1 MYFEKIRGQRFAK
14 KYLSNSIKSNMISHA
29 YMFEGP
35 SGVGK
40 NTMARELA
48 ATLLEMEN
56 LFNSPDYIE
65 ITPDGNSIKIAQIR
79 KLQSDILVKPYK
91 SYKIYVIDEAQKM
104 TVEAQNALLKTLE
117 EPPKYAIIILI
128 TNNKESLLD
137 TIKSRCEIIK
147 FTPIP
152 LVEVADYL
160 TQIGVDKNRASLLA
174 NFSRGS
180 MQKAIELSES
190 EDFHIMRDEVQKYVE
205 TFLTGSMLDIM
216 DIQSSIEKYKD
227 NITNVLDLLVNYF
240 RDIMMVK
247 ENVDSSMIINL
258 DRLVFIKNMSTK
270 ITYSQLSKIIDIIE
284 ETKIQAMDI
293 MKCFKSVCF
302 MVSSPITAEC
312 GCAGSGKHYNAYG
325 SRNMPGFISGRCG
338 NYGNFLCCVR
348 NSVRFGIKS
357 PRPGVWEQ
365 KGSCHGNRIRLCRIC
380 FRTGFIFQIK
390 SIRLLGIRNS
400 KDRIIQNR

>member
-160 TQIGVDKNRASLLA
+160 TQTGVDKNRASLLA

-227 NITNVLDLLVNYF
+227 NITPVLDLIVNYF

-284 ETKIQAMDI
+284 ETKNKLRSNCNFNISIQVMTLNI
-293 MKCFKSVCF
+293 YEV
-302 MVSSPITAEC
+302 
-312 GCAGSGKHYNAYG
+312 
-325 SRNMPGFISGRCG
+325 
-338 NYGNFLCCVR
+338 
-348 NSVRFGIKS
+348 IK
-357 PRPGVWEQ
+357 
-365 KGSCHGNRIRLCRIC
+365 
-380 FRTGFIFQIK
+380 
-390 SIRLLGIRNS
+390 
-400 KDRIIQNR
+400 

>member
-48 ATLLEMEN
+48 TTLLEMEN

-128 TNNKESLLD
+128 TNNKESLLE

-284 ETKIQAMDI
+284 ETKNKLRSNCNFNISIQVMTLNI
-293 MKCFKSVCF
+293 YEV
-302 MVSSPITAEC
+302 
-312 GCAGSGKHYNAYG
+312 
-325 SRNMPGFISGRCG
+325 
-338 NYGNFLCCVR
+338 
-348 NSVRFGIKS
+348 IK
-357 PRPGVWEQ
+357 
-365 KGSCHGNRIRLCRIC
+365 
-380 FRTGFIFQIK
+380 
-390 SIRLLGIRNS
+390 
-400 KDRIIQNR
+400 

>member
-40 NTMARELA
+40 NTMARDLA
-48 ATLLEMEN
+48 TTLLEMEN

-152 LVEVADYL
+152 LVEVADYM
-160 TQIGVDKNRASLLA
+160 TQTGVDKNRASLLA

-284 ETKIQAMDI
+284 ETKNKLRSNCNFNISIQVMTLNI
-293 MKCFKSVCF
+293 YEV
-302 MVSSPITAEC
+302 
-312 GCAGSGKHYNAYG
+312 
-325 SRNMPGFISGRCG
+325 
-338 NYGNFLCCVR
+338 
-348 NSVRFGIKS
+348 IK
-357 PRPGVWEQ
+357 
-365 KGSCHGNRIRLCRIC
+365 
-380 FRTGFIFQIK
+380 
-390 SIRLLGIRNS
+390 
-400 KDRIIQNR
+400 

>member
-48 ATLLEMEN
+48 TTLLEMEN

-190 EDFHIMRDEVQKYVE
+190 EDFHIMREEVQKYVE

-284 ETKIQAMDI
+284 ETKNKLRSNCNFNISIQVMTLNI
-293 MKCFKSVCF
+293 YEV
-302 MVSSPITAEC
+302 
-312 GCAGSGKHYNAYG
+312 
-325 SRNMPGFISGRCG
+325 
-338 NYGNFLCCVR
+338 
-348 NSVRFGIKS
+348 IK
-357 PRPGVWEQ
+357 
-365 KGSCHGNRIRLCRIC
+365 
-380 FRTGFIFQIK
+380 
-390 SIRLLGIRNS
+390 
-400 KDRIIQNR
+400 

>member
-160 TQIGVDKNRASLLA
+160 TQTGVDKNRASLLA

-284 ETKIQAMDI
+284 ETKNKLRSNCNFNISIQVMTLNI
-293 MKCFKSVCF
+293 YEV
-302 MVSSPITAEC
+302 
-312 GCAGSGKHYNAYG
+312 
-325 SRNMPGFISGRCG
+325 
-338 NYGNFLCCVR
+338 
-348 NSVRFGIKS
+348 IK
-357 PRPGVWEQ
+357 
-365 KGSCHGNRIRLCRIC
+365 
-380 FRTGFIFQIK
+380 
-390 SIRLLGIRNS
+390 
-400 KDRIIQNR
+400 

>member
-1 MYFEKIRGQRFAK
+1 MYFEKIKGQNFAK
-14 KYLSNSIKSNMISHA
+14 KYLTNSIKSNMVSHA

-35 SGVGK
+35 NGIGK

-48 ATLLEMEN
+48 AILLEMEN

-65 ITPDGNSIKIAQIR
+65 IKPDGNSIKIAQIR

-152 LVEVADYL
+152 MQEVASYL
-160 TQIGVDKNRASLLA
+160 TVNGIDSKRASLLA

-180 MQKAIELSES
+180 MKKAIELSES
-190 EDFHIMRDEVQKYVE
+190 EEFHLMREEVQKYVE
-205 TFLTGSMLDIM
+205 TFLNGNLIEII

-227 NITNVLDLLVNYF
+227 QITNVLDLLINYF

-247 ENVDSSMIINL
+247 ENVDNSMIINL
-258 DRLVFIKNMSTK
+258 DRLIFVKNMSNKT
-270 ITYSQLSKIIDIIE
+270 TYSQLSKIIDIIE
-284 ETKIQAMDI
+284 ETKNKLRSNCNFNISIQVMTLNI
-293 MKCFKSVCF
+293 YEV
-302 MVSSPITAEC
+302 
-312 GCAGSGKHYNAYG
+312 
-325 SRNMPGFISGRCG
+325 
-338 NYGNFLCCVR
+338 
-348 NSVRFGIKS
+348 IK
-357 PRPGVWEQ
+357 
-365 KGSCHGNRIRLCRIC
+365 
-380 FRTGFIFQIK
+380 
-390 SIRLLGIRNS
+390 
-400 KDRIIQNR
+400 

>member
-128 TNNKESLLD
+128 TNNKESLLE

-160 TQIGVDKNRASLLA
+160 TQTGVDKNRASLLA

-284 ETKIQAMDI
+284 ETKNKLRSNCNFNISIQVMTLNI
-293 MKCFKSVCF
+293 YEV
-302 MVSSPITAEC
+302 
-312 GCAGSGKHYNAYG
+312 
-325 SRNMPGFISGRCG
+325 
-338 NYGNFLCCVR
+338 
-348 NSVRFGIKS
+348 IK
-357 PRPGVWEQ
+357 
-365 KGSCHGNRIRLCRIC
+365 
-380 FRTGFIFQIK
+380 
-390 SIRLLGIRNS
+390 
-400 KDRIIQNR
+400 

>member
-160 TQIGVDKNRASLLA
+160 TQTGVDKNRASLLA

-227 NITNVLDLLVNYF
+227 NITNVLDLIVNYF

-284 ETKIQAMDI
+284 ETKNKLRSNCNFNISIQVMTLNI
-293 MKCFKSVCF
+293 YEV
-302 MVSSPITAEC
+302 
-312 GCAGSGKHYNAYG
+312 
-325 SRNMPGFISGRCG
+325 
-338 NYGNFLCCVR
+338 
-348 NSVRFGIKS
+348 IK
-357 PRPGVWEQ
+357 W
-365 KGSCHGNRIRLCRIC
+365 
-380 FRTGFIFQIK
+380 
-390 SIRLLGIRNS
+390 
-400 KDRIIQNR
+400 

>member
-1 MYFEKIRGQRFAK
+1 MYFEKIKGQNFAK
-14 KYLSNSIKSNMISHA
+14 KYLTNSIKSNMVSHA

-35 SGVGK
+35 NGIGK

-48 ATLLEMEN
+48 AILLEMEN

-65 ITPDGNSIKIAQIR
+65 IKPDGNSIKIAQIR

-128 TNNKESLLD
+128 TDNKESLLD

-152 LVEVADYL
+152 MQEVASYL
-160 TQIGVDKNRASLLA
+160 TMNGIDSKRASLLA

-180 MQKAIELSES
+180 MKKAIELSES
-190 EDFHIMRDEVQKYVE
+190 EEFNLMREEVQKYVE
-205 TFLTGSMLDIM
+205 TFLNGNLIEIM

-227 NITNVLDLLVNYF
+227 QIRNVLDLLINYF

-247 ENVDSSMIINL
+247 ENVDNSMIINL
-258 DRLVFIKNMSTK
+258 DRLIFVKNMSNKT
-270 ITYSQLSKIIDIIE
+270 TYSQLSKIIDIIE
-284 ETKIQAMDI
+284 ETKNKLRSNCNFNISIQVMTLNI
-293 MKCFKSVCF
+293 YEV
-302 MVSSPITAEC
+302 
-312 GCAGSGKHYNAYG
+312 
-325 SRNMPGFISGRCG
+325 
-338 NYGNFLCCVR
+338 
-348 NSVRFGIKS
+348 IK
-357 PRPGVWEQ
+357 
-365 KGSCHGNRIRLCRIC
+365 
-380 FRTGFIFQIK
+380 
-390 SIRLLGIRNS
+390 
-400 KDRIIQNR
+400 

>member
-1 MYFEKIRGQRFAK
+1 MYFEKIKGQNFAK
-14 KYLSNSIKSNMISHA
+14 KYLTNSIKSNMVSHA

-35 SGVGK
+35 NGIGK

-48 ATLLEMEN
+48 ATLLDMEN

-160 TQIGVDKNRASLLA
+160 TQTGVDKNRASLLA

-216 DIQSSIEKYKD
+216 DIQNSIEKYKD

-284 ETKIQAMDI
+284 ETKNKLRSNCNFNISIQVMTLNI
-293 MKCFKSVCF
+293 YEV
-302 MVSSPITAEC
+302 
-312 GCAGSGKHYNAYG
+312 
-325 SRNMPGFISGRCG
+325 
-338 NYGNFLCCVR
+338 
-348 NSVRFGIKS
+348 IK
-357 PRPGVWEQ
+357 
-365 KGSCHGNRIRLCRIC
+365 
-380 FRTGFIFQIK
+380 
-390 SIRLLGIRNS
+390 
-400 KDRIIQNR
+400 

>member
-1 MYFEKIRGQRFAK
+1 MYFEKIKGQNFAK
-14 KYLSNSIKSNMISHA
+14 KYLTNSIKSNMVSHA

-35 SGVGK
+35 NGIGK

-48 ATLLEMEN
+48 AILLEMEN

-65 ITPDGNSIKIAQIR
+65 IKPDGNSIKIAQIR

-128 TNNKESLLD
+128 TDNKESLLD

-160 TQIGVDKNRASLLA
+160 TQTGVDKNRASLLA

-284 ETKIQAMDI
+284 ETKNKLRSNCNFNISIQVMTLNI
-293 MKCFKSVCF
+293 YEV
-302 MVSSPITAEC
+302 
-312 GCAGSGKHYNAYG
+312 
-325 SRNMPGFISGRCG
+325 
-338 NYGNFLCCVR
+338 
-348 NSVRFGIKS
+348 IK
-357 PRPGVWEQ
+357 
-365 KGSCHGNRIRLCRIC
+365 
-380 FRTGFIFQIK
+380 
-390 SIRLLGIRNS
+390 
-400 KDRIIQNR
+400 

>member
-104 TVEAQNALLKTLE
+104 TVEA
-117 EPPKYAIIILI
+117 PPKYAIIILI

-160 TQIGVDKNRASLLA
+160 TQTGVDKNRASLLA

-284 ETKIQAMDI
+284 ETKNKLRSNCNFNISIQVMTLNI
-293 MKCFKSVCF
+293 YEV
-302 MVSSPITAEC
+302 
-312 GCAGSGKHYNAYG
+312 
-325 SRNMPGFISGRCG
+325 
-338 NYGNFLCCVR
+338 
-348 NSVRFGIKS
+348 IK
-357 PRPGVWEQ
+357 
-365 KGSCHGNRIRLCRIC
+365 
-380 FRTGFIFQIK
+380 
-390 SIRLLGIRNS
+390 
-400 KDRIIQNR
+400 

>member
-160 TQIGVDKNRASLLA
+160 TQTGVDKNRASLLA

-284 ETKIQAMDI
+284 ETKNKLRSNCNFNISIQVMTLNI
-293 MKCFKSVCF
+293 YEV
-302 MVSSPITAEC
+302 
-312 GCAGSGKHYNAYG
+312 
-325 SRNMPGFISGRCG
+325 
-338 NYGNFLCCVR
+338 
-348 NSVRFGIKS
+348 IK
-357 PRPGVWEQ
+357 W
-365 KGSCHGNRIRLCRIC
+365 
-380 FRTGFIFQIK
+380 
-390 SIRLLGIRNS
+390 
-400 KDRIIQNR
+400 